1 MTNMRELDATELVTV
16 EGGIYA
22 QWILAGIVTGYVI
35 AHYS

>member
-1 MTNMRELDATELVTV
+1 MTALRELDATELSDV

-22 QWILAGIVTGYVI
+22 QFVLWGIVTGYVI